1 MGDERSRE
9 SEMLDIIKGMAPGTL
24 LREGL
29 ENILKARTGA
39 LIVVGDNEEI
49 MKLVDGGFLINK
61 EYSPASI
68 YELAKMDGAI
78 VLSKDVK
85 KIVYA
90 NAQLIPDP
98 KVPTVE
104 TGTRHRTAE
113 RVARQTG
120 ELVVCISQRRGV
132 ITLFKGHYRYFL
144 RDTSIILSRANQALQ
159 TLEKYK
165 SVLDLAMNN
174 LSINEFHD
182 IVTLEH
188 VTTVV
193 QRAEMVMR
201 IVDEVKRYIA
211 ELGNEGRL
219 VSMQMEELVG
229 NTDKDG
235 TLIIE
240 DYMFPVDD
248 RDTEQVLKSIKNMSN
263 EELMDINQVCKALGY
278 HGGLTSLDL
287 NLTPRGFRIMS
298 KLPKLPMT
306 IIKNLVEKFVN
317 FQGVLNAS
325 IEELDDVDGIGEVR
339 AKSIKEGLRRTFDML
354 HVGIRSSKPAELF
367 VDLPGYFTNRRH

>member
-1 MGDERSRE
+1 MGDDKIRE
-9 SEMLDIIKGMAPGTL
+9 NELLDIIKTMAPGTL

-49 MKLVDGGFLINK
+49 MKLVDGGYFINK

-113 RVARQTG
+113 RVAKQTG

-132 ITLFKGHYRYFL
+132 ITLYKGYYRYFL

-188 VTTVV
+188 VATVV

-235 TLIIE
+235 TLIVE
-240 DYMFPVDD
+240 DYMFPFDD
-248 RDTEQVLKSIKNMSN
+248 RDAEQVLKTIKNMSN

-306 IIKNLVEKFVN
+306 IIKNLVDKFVN

-339 AKSIKEGLRRTFDML
+339 ARSIKEGLRRTFDML
-354 HVGIRSSKPAELF
+354 HVDIRSNKPTELF
-367 VDLPGYFTNRRH
+367 IDLPGYFTNRRH